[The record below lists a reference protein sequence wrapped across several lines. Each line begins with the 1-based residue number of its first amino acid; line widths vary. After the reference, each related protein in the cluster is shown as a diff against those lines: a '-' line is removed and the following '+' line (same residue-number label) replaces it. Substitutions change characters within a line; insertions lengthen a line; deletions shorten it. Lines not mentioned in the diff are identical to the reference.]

1 MFKMDG
7 DKLFLSM
14 WETWARDA
22 RQFVI
27 KEKENRESGSD
38 FNIPDQNRY
47 GICVWIKFIVR
58 STINKI
64 PNMYF

>member
-1 MFKMDG
+1 MFEMNG
-7 DKLFLSM
+7 DKLFKSM

-27 KEKENRESGSD
+27 IEKENRESGSD
-38 FNIPDQNRY
+38 FNIPDRNRY
-47 GICVWIKFIVR
+47 GICVLIKFIV
-58 STINKI
+58 SSINKI